1 MARVHRAATY
11 TSEERRVTLTP
22 EQAKEFEQIEL
33 KITAGTRCFCTA
45 QRRRTGP
52 GVRPKRRATAVGTG
66 RTASPGGL
74 DGHAT
79 GEGCAS
85 LSSHRE
91 RAENWKHAPALQQ
104 RIVNHSAAPCRAT
117 LIGTARTMASFTLGT
132 ASQAT
137 GTAKSTILRAIKA
150 GRLSATRDDTGQW
163 CIDPAELARVFP
175 LLAIPGAT
183 PEQPRTAQDA
193 MTDMLI
199 SQLQG
204 VIADMRQ
211 DRDHWRTAFE
221 REQAAH
227 AATQRLLP
235 APTATA
241 IEQDATAPEPAR
253 NRSWWP
259 WRRAS

>member
-1 MARVHRAATY
+1 
-11 TSEERRVTLTP
+11 
-22 EQAKEFEQIEL
+22 
-33 KITAGTRCFCTA
+33 
-45 QRRRTGP
+45 
-52 GVRPKRRATAVGTG
+52 
-66 RTASPGGL
+66 
-74 DGHAT
+74 
-79 GEGCAS
+79 
-85 LSSHRE
+85 
-91 RAENWKHAPALQQ
+91 
-104 RIVNHSAAPCRAT
+104 
-117 LIGTARTMASFTLGT
+117 MASFTLGT

-150 GRLSATRDDTGQW
+150 GRLSATRDDSGQW

-235 APTATA
+235 APTATPV
-241 IEQDATAPEPAR
+241 EQDAMAPETPR